1 MEKIKKIINSIKDG
15 DKKTKNLLKNVSISF
30 GLKGVAIIINLLLM
44 PLYIKFFD
52 NNIILGIW
60 LTISSL
66 LNYIC
71 SFDIGIGNGLRNYLI
86 EPLERKDKDSIKS
99 IISTSYLSMFILG
112 FVIIILFSLIF
123 KIIPWN
129 IVLNINNDINMN
141 EIYFMLISIFIGVII
156 HFVLN
161 LINSICYAMQKS
173 FIPSLILN
181 ITNLIIIIG
190 LYLYKYLNF
199 NNKIIYV
206 SILNIISITIPYLVF
221 TIFIFSTK
229 LKGCFISIK
238 FFSIKYFKKIV
249 GLGSK
254 FLYLQLISLLYFST
268 NEYLIN
274 LFTAPEFVVEFQI
287 YNKIIY
293 AISSIFSI
301 MLIPLWSAVKE
312 AMIQKDE
319 NWVRKVY
326 NKINTIWLLTIP
338 IFLIVI
344 AIYKYIVIVWL
355 GKDTN
360 FSVNYLYLFVFSIY
374 YFEYMK
380 FSIIQNFANG
390 MEKIKENAIFL
401 SIITIIKFVS
411 IYFVYK
417 NLTDWIY
424 IIIINSLL
432 LLPYI
437 IVMEI
442 IIKKE
447 LKLKSKE
454 EKI

>member
-1 MEKIKKIINSIKDG
+1 MEKIKKIIYSIKDG

-71 SFDIGIGNGLRNYLI
+71 SFDIGIGNGLRNFLI
-86 EPLERKDKDSIKS
+86 EPLERQDKDDIKT

-112 FVIIILFSLIF
+112 FVIIIIFSLIF

-129 IVLNINNDINMN
+129 IVLNINNNINMN
-141 EIYFMLISIFIGVII
+141 DIYFMLISIFIGVII

-206 SILNIISITIPYLVF
+206 SMLNIISITIPYIVF

-238 FFSIKYFKKIV
+238 YFSIKHFKKIV

-274 LFTAPEFVVEFQI
+274 LFTKPEFVVEFQI

-338 IFLIVI
+338 IFVIVI
-344 AIYKYIVIVWL
+344 AIYKYIVLVWL